1 MGDDVRRDK
10 HNPPTMKG
18 KIHGSPDNDEPG
30 HLEFCPMCGQTF
42 DKRNLVEVLHHH
54 LPEHEPFAMDR

>member
-1 MGDDVRRDK
+1 
-10 HNPPTMKG
+10 MKG

-30 HLEFCPMCGQTF
+30 HLEFCPICGQTF

-54 LPEHEPFAMDR
+54 LPEHEPFATDR